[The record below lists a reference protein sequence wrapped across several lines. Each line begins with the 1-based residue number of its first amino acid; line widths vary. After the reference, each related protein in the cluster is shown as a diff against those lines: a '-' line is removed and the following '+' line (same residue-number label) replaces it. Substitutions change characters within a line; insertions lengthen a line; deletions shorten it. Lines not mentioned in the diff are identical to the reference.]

1 MNSTLLTSKDLAAVS
16 GGETARYDLAQFAGA
31 YAKTI
36 TDNWY
41 IFGFVT
47 GTYALYVAA
56 AYALED

>member
-1 MNSTLLTSKDLAAVS
+1 MTSTALTSNDLAAVS

-36 TDNWY
+36 AENWY
-41 IFGFVT
+41 IFGVFT